1 MNIKEFKEVLPYA
14 FEAGLSVIVHG
25 QHGIGKSQV
34 VKQFAKENGLE
45 FIDRRLSQ
53 MEAGDLIGLPDVSG
67 DVTQYKTP
75 SWLPRDPDSKGIL
88 FLDELNRARR
98 DVLQGVFQLVL
109 DRSLGDY
116 VLPSGWHIVS
126 AVNPNTDAYVV
137 TDVED
142 KALQDRFFHVKLTP
156 TTEEFFAYQ
165 RNNPKVDQ
173 QYMSFLQLNE
183 THLEDSTLS
192 AFSIDKKG
200 SRRSNEAVGRILAKG
215 LPEHLIMETMTGL
228 VGIAAATNFLSWKVE
243 NNVFPF
249 TGDEVFEKYSS
260 IDKKVKEYTDPA
272 SGNMRHD
279 IIKQTTEN
287 VYEYAMKN
295 YQNIKP
301 TNMDNLVAFLNDI
314 PKDIKMSLLIRFAD
328 SSSTDEQ
335 AFVNFVLPF
344 FEDERTDD
352 ILEPKDYEFLKKM
365 EEMEK
370 A

>member
-34 VKQFAKENGLE
+34 VKQFAKENGMQ

-53 MEAGDLIGLPDVSG
+53 LEAGDLIGLPDVSG
-67 DVTQYKTP
+67 EVTRYKTP
-75 SWLPRDPDSKGIL
+75 SWLPQDPNSKGIL

-109 DRSLGDY
+109 DRELGDY
-116 VLPSGWHIVS
+116 RLPDGWHVVS

-173 QYMSFLQLNE
+173 QFMSFLQLNE
-183 THLEDSTLS
+183 THLEDTSLS
-192 AFSIDKKG
+192 AFSISKKG
-200 SRRSNEAVGRILAKG
+200 SRRSAEAAGRIIANG
-215 LPEHLIMETMTGL
+215 LPEHLVMETLTGL
-228 VGIAAATNFLSWKVE
+228 IGVEAAVNFLSWKVE
-243 NNVFPF
+243 NNAVPF
-249 TGDEVFEKYSS
+249 KGEEIFEDYTTHA
-260 IDKKVKEYTDPA
+260 KKVKEYVDPS

-287 VYEYAMKN
+287 VYDYAMKN
-295 YQNIKP
+295 YKDIKP
-301 TNMDNLVAFLNDI
+301 SNVDNLVAFINDI
-314 PKDIKMSLLIRFAD
+314 PKDIKMSLMIRLAE
-328 SSSTDEQ
+328 SSSTNEE
-335 AFVNFVLPF
+335 AFTTFVIPF
-344 FEDERTDD
+344 LDDERTDD